1 MFRLVSISPSSR
13 TGARAVARD
22 AATRPCNQLCK
33 IAPIA
38 GRICAGKCF
47 FLQIA
52 PAQPTSC
59 RRNQR
64 TCVRNAG
71 DALVRTG
78 NSGENE
84 ANFFSSPNSPKTN
97 FLKNESADKNVSR
110 GQMRDQIVA
119 IRDAFL

>member
-1 MFRLVSISPSSR
+1 VQSALQIRPDCRPNLRRQMLLSSNSAGATDIMSSR
-13 TGARAVARD
+13 
-22 AATRPCNQLCK
+22 
-33 IAPIA
+33 
-38 GRICAGKCF
+38 
-47 FLQIA
+47 
-52 PAQPTSC
+52 PT
-59 RRNQR
+59 N
-64 TCVRNAG
+64 CVRNAG

-119 IRDAFL
+119 IRDAFV